1 MQLMQK
7 QMTPFDKIKLS
18 HFINMVGKQDKWS
31 SVPTVDKDIKNS
43 QNSASFPKEP
53 P

>member
-31 SVPTVDKDIKNS
+31 SVPWTKTLKNA